1 MKRNVGCW
9 SNTHN
14 GLLCATK
21 EGGGHG
27 VGDVDGWQGPCSIA
41 QDQGQSSA
49 CK

>member
-1 MKRNVGCW
+1 MEKKV
-9 SNTHN
+9 S
-14 GLLCATK
+14 ATK

-27 VGDVDGWQGPCSIA
+27 VDGVDGWQGPRSVA

>member
-1 MKRNVGCW
+1 MLVKYSDLACYK
-9 SNTHN
+9 TAA
-14 GLLCATK
+14 ATK

-27 VGDVDGWQGPCSIA
+27 ADGVDGWQGPCSVA